1 MNNMHVQLERLID
14 EHGGDHVLEA
24 TAEVFM
30 MKADHIYCNWQ
41 DKALARIWGSAAKK
55 IDKLAAHY
63 RGVL

>member
-1 MNNMHVQLERLID
+1 MNAIHDQLWRLID

-30 MKADHIYCNWQ
+30 MKAYHNWQ
-41 DKALARIWGSAAKK
+41 DKALARIWDAAATK

-63 RGVL
+63 RGVLR